1 MSDKN
6 KLKLV
11 LCWHMHQPEYRDL
24 QTGEFKLPWTYLHV
38 IKDYVDMAAHLEAV
52 PKAKAV
58 VNFAPILLEQIEEYA
73 RQVNN
78 YLHDGISITDPLL
91 AALVD
96 PAIPADPEERMKLV
110 KDCMRANRE
119 RQINRYP
126 AFERLVD
133 MADWLEHHYD
143 SITYVNSQFISDML
157 VWYHLIWMGETI
169 KLTDSRIK
177 RLIEKGSGYTLHD
190 RIEIIEVIA
199 EQLTTVICRYKVL
212 ARKGQ
217 VELSVTPYAHP
228 IMPLLLDLN
237 STHEAMPHAPLP
249 ELDVYP
255 GGEERV
261 IWHLDQGMRTFKRFF
276 GFRPKGCWPSEG
288 SISEQTLKILGNFGF
303 DWAAS
308 GGSVLHNSLNL
319 PENGNQSGIH
329 YPFKLKK
336 TDITCFFRDDGLSDL
351 IGFEYSKWH
360 ADDAVGDLIHH
371 LENIAVHESGDKVVS
386 IIMDGEN
393 AWEYFPANGYYFLSA
408 LYQRL
413 VDHPRIELTT
423 FSECLQN
430 NVEVK
435 PLAKLVA
442 GSWVYGTFSTWI
454 GDADKNRG
462 WDMLGDA
469 KWAFDKVISA
479 GKLTDKQM
487 QQAALQLAV
496 CEGSDW
502 FWWFG
507 DYNPGEAVS
516 NFEKQ
521 FRLNLA
527 NLYRLLDEEPPAY
540 LAMSFTQGSG
550 SPAMGGAMRPG
561 VELAN

>member
-1 MSDKN
+1 MFDKK

-24 QTGEFKLPWTYLHV
+24 QTGEYKLPWTYLHV
-38 IKDYVDMAAHLEAV
+38 IKDYVDMVAHLEAV

-58 VNFAPILLEQIEEYA
+58 VNFAPILLEQIEDYA
-73 RQVNN
+73 KQVSS

-91 AALVD
+91 AALVE
-96 PAIPADPEERMKLV
+96 PSIPADPEARLKLI

-126 AFERLVD
+126 AFKKLVE
-133 MADWLEHHYD
+133 MAEWLEHHYE
-143 SITYVNSQFISDML
+143 SLNYVNSQFISDIL
-157 VWYHLIWMGETI
+157 VWYHLAWIGETV
-169 KLTDSRIK
+169 KLADTRVK
-177 RLIEKGSGYTLHD
+177 RLIEKGAGYTLHE
-190 RIEIIEVIA
+190 RLEILEIIG
-199 EQLTTVICRYKVL
+199 EQLANVILRYKVL

-217 VELSVTPYAHP
+217 IELSVTPYAHP

-249 ELDVYP
+249 ELDAYP

-261 IWHLDQGMRTFKRFF
+261 RWHLEKGVQTFKRFF
-276 GFRPKGCWPSEG
+276 GFKPKGCWPSEG
-288 SISEQTLKILGNFGF
+288 SISEQTLRILNDVGF

-308 GGSVLHNSLNL
+308 GGSVAHNSLNL
-319 PENGNQSGIH
+319 VEDAEKPSIH
-329 YPFKLKK
+329 HAFKLQN
-336 TDITCFFRDDGLSDL
+336 TDIACFFRDDGLSDL

-360 ADDAVGDLIHH
+360 ADDAVSDLIHH
-371 LENIAVHESGDKVVS
+371 LENIAMHEPDDTVVS

-408 LYQRL
+408 LYKRL
-413 VDHPRIELTT
+413 SSHPGIELTT
-423 FSECLQN
+423 FSECLKN
-430 NVEVK
+430 RVEVK
-435 PLAKLVA
+435 PLSRLVA

-454 GDADKNRG
+454 GDVDKNRG
-462 WDMLGDA
+462 WDMLGDV
-469 KWAFDKVISA
+469 KWAFDKVVSA
-479 GKLTDKQM
+479 GRLTDEQLQK
-487 QQAALQLAV
+487 AELQLAV

-521 FRLNLA
+521 FRLNLT
-527 NLYRLLDEEPPAY
+527 NLYRLLGEEPPAY
-540 LAMSFTQGSG
+540 LSMSFTQGSG
-550 SPAMGGAMRPG
+550 APAMGGAMRPG
-561 VELAN
+561 IEHI